1 MNLLETIKQHDAK
14 MADLEKQN
22 GLLIQ
27 ALGLLVDDL
36 IDRDLTLCVE
46 DGYIKHAVA
55 ILKDNQWLDSTR
67 EYDYKCVREGLCDQS
82 VKLKNAVQTI
92 TGNED
97 AAVRKVG
104 F

>member
-27 ALGLLVDDL
+27 TLGLLVDDL

-46 DGYIKHAVA
+46 DGYMKHAVA
-55 ILKDNQWLDSTR
+55 ILKNNQWMDSSR
-67 EYDYKCVREGLCDQS
+67 LRNYGKVQQGLCDTS
-82 VKLKNAVQTI
+82 VRLKQVTKTI
-92 TGNED
+92 TGIE
-97 AAVRKVG
+97 
-104 F
+104 

>member
-27 ALGLLVDDL
+27 TLGLLVDDL

-46 DGYIKHAVA
+46 DGYMKHAVA
-55 ILKDNQWLDSTR
+55 ILKNNQWMDSSR
-67 EYDYKCVREGLCDQS
+67 LRSYGKVQQGLCDTS
-82 VKLKNAVQTI
+82 VQLKKVTKTI
-92 TGNED
+92 TGVEQ
-97 AAVRKVG
+97 
-104 F
+104 

>member
-27 ALGLLVDDL
+27 TLGLLVDDL

-46 DGYIKHAVA
+46 DGYMKHAVA
-55 ILKDNQWLDSTR
+55 ILKNNKWMDSSR
-67 EYDYKCVREGLCDQS
+67 LRNYGKVQQGLCDTS
-82 VKLKNAVQTI
+82 VRLKQVTKTI
-92 TGNED
+92 TGVE
-97 AAVRKVG
+97 
-104 F
+104 

>member
-27 ALGLLVDDL
+27 TLGLLVDDL

-46 DGYIKHAVA
+46 DGYMKHAVA
-55 ILKDNQWLDSTR
+55 ILKNNQWMDSSR
-67 EYDYKCVREGLCDQS
+67 LRNYGKVQQGLCDTS
-82 VKLKNAVQTI
+82 VRLKQVTKTI
-92 TGNED
+92 TGVE
-97 AAVRKVG
+97 
-104 F
+104 

>member
-27 ALGLLVDDL
+27 TLGLLVDDL

-46 DGYIKHAVA
+46 DGYMKHAVA
-55 ILKDNQWLDSTR
+55 ILKNNQWMDSTR
-67 EYDYKCVREGLCDQS
+67 LRGYGRVQQGLCDTS
-82 VKLKNAVQTI
+82 VRLKQVTKTI
-92 TGNED
+92 TGIE
-97 AAVRKVG
+97 
-104 F
+104 